1 MTALAIDKP
10 RSRAWWKEL
19 WIQVLIAMAA
29 GIALGIV
36 NPQAVAK
43 DRIVGPHGQV
53 ESFVDGFSKIHFPIH
68 ASSVLKRP

>member
-10 RSRAWWKEL
+10 RGRAWWKEL

-36 NPQAVAK
+36 NPEGAPGCSRLAT
-43 DRIVGPHGQV
+43 P
-53 ESFVDGFSKIHFPIH
+53 
-68 ASSVLKRP
+68 SSRRSGC